1 MKEKNPDLPQIPDY
15 PYRILITEGSESGK
29 TNALLNLINH
39 QPGIDKNHLYP
50 KYSYKVKYPLLIVN

>member
-1 MKEKNPDLPQIPDY
+1 MKEKYPDWPQIPDY